1 MLKKIYQISKN
12 LSEKYEENKE
22 RLQKMLAKDFKIIL
36 KMKKKKR
43 SNIVMNVTKIS
54 QKWKTK
60 ACWVEKKLLYNESF

>member
-54 QKWKTK
+54 QK
-60 ACWVEKKLLYNESF
+60 

>member
-1 MLKKIYQISKN
+1 MLKKICQISKN
-12 LSEKYEENKE
+12 LSAKSYEENKE

-54 QKWKTK
+54 QKRKTK
-60 ACWVEKKLLYNESF
+60 AC